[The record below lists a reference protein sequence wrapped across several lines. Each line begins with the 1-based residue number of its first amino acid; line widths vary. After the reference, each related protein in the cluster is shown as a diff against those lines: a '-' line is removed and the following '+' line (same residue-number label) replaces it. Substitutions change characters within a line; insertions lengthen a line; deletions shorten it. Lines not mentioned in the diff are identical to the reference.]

1 CPECDHKREIARP
14 CHEACM
20 RCPFCG
26 KRFPLEQFISQADE
40 AMERFLE
47 GLYFDRI

>member
-1 CPECDHKREIARP
+1 
-14 CHEACM
+14 M

-26 KRFPLEQFISQADE
+26 KRFPLERFISQADE

-47 GLYFDRI
+47 GLYVDRI

>member
-1 CPECDHKREIARP
+1 
-14 CHEACM
+14 M
-20 RCPFCG
+20 RSQAGDRAYLPRGLHALSFLW
-26 KRFPLEQFISQADE
+26 RFPLEQFISQADE